1 MHTIR
6 RLAAPAGAALV
17 LALSAMPAR
26 AQDVHPAAGGLAMQI
41 APHAYVVTEGGRNL
55 VLITGARESM
65 VVGLQQPAAVEKAR
79 QVLATLHAPPVRYAV
94 MMMGPGAVGMGD
106 GGWGRDGALTI
117 AQERLRYRILGAS
130 GNRPASDTSAQHPPT
145 MGFSEVVQLA
155 MGEDE
160 DAHLVHQPAGATDG
174 DVAVHFE
181 GASVLY
187 LSSLTTDGYPDLNAD
202 EGGTLA
208 GLIKTV
214 DDFAN
219 NFADAPQAIDP
230 IVPAR
235 GPLAQL
241 NELREFRDMLI
252 ATRDAVNPMLQAGK
266 TADEVVAAHP
276 TATLDARWGHGPVS
290 ADQFVRAAYAALAK
304 ERAAPA
310 TH

>member
-6 RLAAPAGAALV
+6 RFAVPAAALV
-17 LALSAMPAR
+17 LALAAMPTQ
-26 AQDVHPAAGGLAMQI
+26 AQDVHPAAGGLATQI
-41 APHAYVVTEGGRNL
+41 APHAFVVTEGGRNL

-65 VVGLQQPAAVEKAR
+65 VVGMQQPAVVAKAR

-94 MMMGPGAVGMGD
+94 MMMGPGAAGFGD
-106 GGWGRDGALTI
+106 AGWGRDGALTI
-117 AQERLRYRILGAS
+117 AQERLRYRIFGAAE
-130 GNRPASDTSAQHPPT
+130 NRPASDSANHAPT
-145 MGFSEVVQLA
+145 MGFSEVVQIT
-155 MGEDE
+155 MGEEE
-160 DAHLVHQPAGATDG
+160 DAHLVHQPAGATDA

-187 LSSLTTDGYPDLNAD
+187 LSSLTTDGYPDLD
-202 EGGTLA
+202 PDQGGTLG

-219 NFADAPQAIDP
+219 NFAGAPQAIEP
-230 IVPAR
+230 IVPSR

-252 ATRDAVNPMLQAGK
+252 GARDAINPMLQAGK

-276 TATLDARWGHGPVS
+276 TAALDARWGHGPVP

-304 ERAAPA
+304 ERAA